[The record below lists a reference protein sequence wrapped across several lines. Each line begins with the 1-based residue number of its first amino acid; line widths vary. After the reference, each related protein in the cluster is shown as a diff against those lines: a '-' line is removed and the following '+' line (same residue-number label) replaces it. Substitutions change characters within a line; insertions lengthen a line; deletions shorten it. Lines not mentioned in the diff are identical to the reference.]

1 MKSSTFGLGLN
12 CRKNNFNFS
21 RVNLA
26 TTEMETLKLMH
37 GSFDRTFDAAP
48 DFLAQTLME
57 SNNSLNP
64 PALKKQQ

>member
-1 MKSSTFGLGLN
+1 MQK
-12 CRKNNFNFS
+12 KKENFKFS
-21 RVNLA
+21 KAKLA
-26 TTEMETLKLMH
+26 LLPEIETPKLMH
-37 GSFDRTFDAAP
+37 GRLDRTFDAAP

>member
-1 MKSSTFGLGLN
+1 MLLP
-12 CRKNNFNFS
+12 
-21 RVNLA
+21 
-26 TTEMETLKLMH
+26 EMETLKLMH